1 MTGRPLWE
9 VKNDPARSRPHR
21 HPARRRTRTSRTQ
34 RTRARLRAHAL
45 AAQTRSLWHACTHK
59 FGATGINSP
68 LDEDINTLL
77 VEV

>member
-1 MTGRPLWE
+1 MTGRPLLE
-9 VKNDPARSRPHR
+9 VKSDPARSRPHR
-21 HPARRRTRTSRTQ
+21 RSARRRTRTSRTQ
-34 RTRARLRAHAL
+34 RTRAHSRAHAL
-45 AAQTRSLWHACTHK
+45 AAQTRSLWHACTHT